1 MPAGPLK
8 LGSLITTLLALGAS
22 SAYTTAHEKT
32 VPAPLHPP
40 VAEKPQATG
49 GPRGTASPSP
59 LPSLV
64 GTRRGNPPRPT
75 SSPAPLINLLPGV
88 QATALPQV
96 TFTHVS

>member
-1 MPAGPLK
+1 MSAWALK
-8 LGSLITTLLALGAS
+8 LGSLITTLLVLAGS
-22 SAYTTAHEKT
+22 YAYTTAHAKNLA
-32 VPAPLHPP
+32 APLQPP
-40 VAEKPQATG
+40 VADKPQPTAPA
-49 GPRGTASPSP
+49 GPTSTPI
-59 LPSLV
+59 PSLV

>member
-1 MPAGPLK
+1 MSAFALK
-8 LGSLITTLLALGAS
+8 LGSLFTTLLVLAAS
-22 SAYTTAHEKT
+22 YAYTTAHAKN
-32 VPAPLHPP
+32 VAAPLQPP
-40 VAEKPQATG
+40 VVADAVG

-75 SSPAPLINLLPGV
+75 SSPVPFLNLLPGV